1 MAVNCTDNISLFV
14 TCGQWDQSFEIV
26 HTNALK
32 ASYLWCCILN
42 GILAV
47 HTFVL
52 NLFIVVLFIKDK
64 HLQTTA
70 NVLILALAL
79 SDLAVAL
86 LAQPAAIANNALRL
100 HKLHSCLSELTTL
113 VLNEFV
119 VGLSAWTVCVNIT
132 IERLL
137 AICWPF
143 KHRVVVTK
151 SLLMKTFSL
160 QVAGCTVFSLIV
172 CLCASLKIVL
182 AFQSGLIFFGATCV
196 LVAYPCIFRVVHK
209 RSQIVARKYVENQS
223 QNSTRTKTSKD
234 GGSEGER
241 FVVVSQNSKHANSS
255 ADRVRHVSQNSKLES
270 TNYTPQDS
278 RVTDSPNDMS
288 QNSNVRNKLS
298 SYQSH
303 SSKREDNFNEH
314 VSQNPNRNSLETVS
328 HDSKHENVSHKS
340 NCNELK
346 TTRSGQDSHPSL
358 HMAMKSNLDPRA
370 LRRRGCMK
378 RSKQEAQVCKAM
390 GIITGTLVLCFVP
403 RMVIFQCIVAD
414 VIPMQ
419 TFYNYLGPWFD
430 ILAYANSSLNP
441 YIYFFYKKDISEG
454 VKRVLFR
461 KKSANR
467 NSARLP
473 SIRAHDTTKKAKTI
487 SSK

>member
-14 TCGQWDQSFEIV
+14 TCSQWDESFEIV

-32 ASYLWCCILN
+32 ASYLWCCILS

-52 NLFIVVLFIKDK
+52 NLFIVVLYFKDK

-86 LAQPAAIANNALRL
+86 LAQPVAIANNALRL

-137 AICWPF
+137 AICWPL
-143 KHRVVVTK
+143 KHRVIVTK
-151 SLLMKTFSL
+151 SLLMKIFSL
-160 QVAGCTVFSLIV
+160 QVVGCVVVSLIV
-172 CLCASLKIVL
+172 CLCGSLKIVL

-196 LVAYPCIFRVVHK
+196 LIAYPCIFRVVHK
-209 RSQIVARKYVENQS
+209 RSQTVARKYVENQS

-234 GGSEGER
+234 EGSEGKGS
-241 FVVVSQNSKHANSS
+241 VVVSQNSKHANSS
-255 ADRVRHVSQNSKLES
+255 ADRVSHVSQNSKLES

-298 SYQSH
+298 SNPSH
-303 SSKREDNFNEH
+303 SSKREDHLNEH
-314 VSQNPNRNSLETVS
+314 VSQNSNRNSLEAVS
-328 HDSKHENVSHKS
+328 HDSKHENVSHKT
-340 NCNELK
+340 NGNELK
-346 TTRSGQDSHPSL
+346 TTRSGQDSHPLL
-358 HMAMKSNLDPRA
+358 HMA
-370 LRRRGCMK
+370 MK

-403 RMVIFQCIVAD
+403 RMVVFQCLVAD

-419 TFYNYLGPWFD
+419 TFYSYLGPWFD

-454 VKRVLFR
+454 VKRILFG

-473 SIRAHDTTKKAKTI
+473 
-487 SSK
+487 

>member
-52 NLFIVVLFIKDK
+52 NLFIVVLFFKDR

-86 LAQPAAIANNALRL
+86 LTQPAAIVNNALRL

-132 IERLL
+132 FERLL

-143 KHRVVVTK
+143 KHRVIVTK
-151 SLLMKTFSL
+151 SLLMKIFSL
-160 QVAGCTVFSLIV
+160 QVAGCVVVSLIV
-172 CLCASLKIVL
+172 CLCASLKTAL

-209 RSQIVARKYVENQS
+209 RYQTVARKYVENQS
-223 QNSTRTKTSKD
+223 QNSTRMKTSKD
-234 GGSEGER
+234 ELGSKGQGS
-241 FVVVSQNSKHANSS
+241 VIVSQNSKHANSL
-255 ADRVRHVSQNSKLES
+255 AVRVSHVSQNSKLES

-288 QNSNVRNKLS
+288 QNSKPRNKLS
-298 SYQSH
+298 SNPPH
-303 SSKREDNFNEH
+303 SPKREDNLNEH
-314 VSQNPNRNSLETVS
+314 ISQNSNRNSLETVS

-340 NCNELK
+340 NGNELK

-358 HMAMKSNLDPRA
+358 HMA
-370 LRRRGCMK
+370 MK

-403 RMVIFQCIVAD
+403 RMVIFQCLVAD
-414 VIPMQ
+414 LIPMQ

-430 ILAYANSSLNP
+430 ILACANSSLNP

-454 VKRVLFR
+454 VKRILFG

-473 SIRAHDTTKKAKTI
+473 SIRAHNTTEKGKTI